1 VQRAWIV
8 EKGAT
13 MTTNEARPRLE
24 THLLHPHYDP
34 EHAAPPGPVAPALIR
49 SSTYRVDAAAEEALA
64 SGKDADRFDIYARY
78 GTPTTREA
86 ALLIARLEDAPA
98 GLLLASGTAA
108 TATTM
113 GELVP
118 AGGSI
123 AAASELYGGTEVLL
137 REELEPRGIQCVR
150 FDATKPETL
159 ERVLERRPRPDLVWC
174 ESISNPLLR
183 VAPLSELGRLC
194 GRAGVPLVVDNTFA
208 AGIAVRP
215 LQVGATLVMHS
226 VTKYINGHSDVV
238 AGAVCGGE
246 ALVRR
251 LWSAMTRM
259 GGCIDPT
266 AAWLVAR
273 GVRTLPLR
281 WERQCTTAGRLAAA
295 LARHSAVRR
304 MHYPGLESHP
314 SHAVAK
320 RELRSYGGMLAFELA
335 SAEHAARFLDRVRLC
350 IHAPSLGGVETLVCS
365 PARTSHARLPPAE
378 REALGITDGTI
389 RVSVGLEDAD
399 DLWLDM
405 QQALESS

>member
-1 VQRAWIV
+1 
-8 EKGAT
+8 
-13 MTTNEARPRLE
+13 
-24 THLLHPHYDP
+24 
-34 EHAAPPGPVAPALIR
+34 
-49 SSTYRVDAAAEEALA
+49 
-64 SGKDADRFDIYARY
+64 
-78 GTPTTREA
+78 
-86 ALLIARLEDAPA
+86 
-98 GLLLASGTAA
+98 
-108 TATTM
+108 
-113 GELVP
+113 
-118 AGGSI
+118 
-123 AAASELYGGTEVLL
+123 
-137 REELEPRGIQCVR
+137 
-150 FDATKPETL
+150 
-159 ERVLERRPRPDLVWC
+159 
-174 ESISNPLLR
+174 
-183 VAPLSELGRLC
+183 
-194 GRAGVPLVVDNTFA
+194 
-208 AGIAVRP
+208 
-215 LQVGATLVMHS
+215 
-226 VTKYINGHSDVV
+226 
-238 AGAVCGGE
+238 
-246 ALVRR
+246 
-251 LWSAMTRM
+251 MTRM

-314 SHAVAK
+314 SHVVAK